1 MDYMYIL
8 IKNTLKKTFFIFIS
22 LNCFASDINNTELI
36 IDISQQRLY
45 LKENNKI
52 TESFPI
58 SSSKYGEGSIV
69 NSLKTPL
76 GMHEI
81 KEKIGDSVIKNTIFI
96 SRINTQ
102 RLAEIISNDFDSPND
117 YVTSRILW
125 LSGLEDGENKGPGID
140 SYSRYIY
147 IHGTQ
152 EEGLIGKKASDG
164 CIRMFNDDVI
174 YLYKKVSKGTKVYI
188 KA

>member
-1 MDYMYIL
+1 
-8 IKNTLKKTFFIFIS
+8 
-22 LNCFASDINNTELI
+22 
-36 IDISQQRLY
+36 
-45 LKENNKI
+45 
-52 TESFPI
+52 
-58 SSSKYGEGSIV
+58 
-69 NSLKTPL
+69 
-76 GMHEI
+76 MHEI

-102 RLAEIISNDFDSPND
+102 RLAEIISDDIDTPND

-125 LSGLEDGENKGPGID
+125 LSGLEDGENRGPGID

-152 EEGLIGKKASDG
+152 EEGLIGQKASHG

>member
-1 MDYMYIL
+1 MNKTNFILYI
-8 IKNTLKKTFFIFIS
+8 ITIFILS
-22 LNCFASDINNTELI
+22 INVTTSELI
-36 IDISQQRLY
+36 VDISEQRLY
-45 LKENNKI
+45 LMQDDNI
-52 TESFPI
+52 LESFPI
-58 SSSKYGEGSIV
+58 STSKYGEGNAV

-76 GMHEI
+76 GLHEI
-81 KEKIGDSVIKNTIFI
+81 KEKIGENAEINTIFI
-96 SRINTQ
+96 SRINTM
-102 RLAEIISNDFDSPND
+102 RKAEIYKYNYDSSND

-125 LSGLEDGENKGPGID
+125 LSGLEDGENRGPGID

-152 EEGLIGKKASDG
+152 EEGLIGQKASNG